1 MLDLIAQGPAASDRW
16 RRPLPEPT
24 SGREISLGRSESDWI
39 VPWDGMISR
48 KHVKLRTL
56 ADKQLEVVRS
66 MSARNAV
73 FYRGQQNQRF
83 KLSVGEH
90 FVIGETTFTFANRP
104 GVVTPDGIDPNNNDP
119 ASRSL
124 SEHAYNHTE
133 LRERK
138 FRDGAS
144 RIEMLTFLPDL
155 ITSSEADEE
164 LLVRMTNVLLQAT
177 PSATSVAIVSLGDS
191 SPGAFANRSP
201 NRSAVEVLHYD
212 SRNLNLRDAAV
223 STKLVQNAITKGES
237 ILQIWSHPS
246 KPIDSAP
253 KQEPDQEMGQETAWP
268 AYTTQEGVDWA
279 YCVPLRSEACR
290 GWGIYVSGEFLTNPG
305 PEELQDD
312 LKFAELVGSMVANL
326 RQSHR
331 LERRQAA
338 IRQFFA
344 PVVMDALARRVPDE
358 VLAPRET
365 MLTVMFSDLRGFSR
379 RSEQHADAL
388 LELLGRVSE
397 SLGLMT
403 RAILETGGVIG
414 DFHGDAAMGFW
425 GWPLEQSDRALR
437 AARAAMQIRHQHASK
452 DNGSDLLQYGIG
464 IASGPAVAGQIGTAD
479 QVKVTAFGPVV
490 NLASRL
496 EGLTKSFGVNVIVDQ
511 ATVNALADSAESDF
525 QFRRLARVRP
535 AGFSQAFDLFELLTP
550 LVASAGQNRAFSA
563 KERMEYE
570 KSLLLFIKGDWAQAQ
585 VGLEPL
591 AVHDSASRLLL
602 RFIEGQNA
610 IAPDDWSGAIDIGK
624 N

>member
-1 MLDLIAQGPAASDRW
+1 MLDLIAQGPSASDRW
-16 RRPLPEPT
+16 RRSLPEPT

-39 VPWDGMISR
+39 VPWDAMISR
-48 KHVKLRTL
+48 QHVKLRTL

-73 FYRGQQNQRF
+73 YYRGQQNQRF

-104 GVVTPDGIDPNNNDP
+104 GVVASDANPDTHDPT
-119 ASRSL
+119 SRSL
-124 SEHAYNHTE
+124 TEHAYNHTE

-138 FRDGAS
+138 FRDAAS
-144 RIEMLTFLPDL
+144 RIEMLARLPDL

-177 PSATSVAIVSLGDS
+177 PSATSVAIVALEKKHPDNMLVDPLGGGS
-191 SPGAFANRSP
+191 ANV
-201 NRSAVEVLHYD
+201 SAVEVLHYD
-212 SRNLNLRDAAV
+212 SRDLNSREAPV
-223 STKLVQNAITKGES
+223 STKLVRGAIAKGES
-237 ILQIWSHPS
+237 ILQIWSNLSRRVESVPE
-246 KPIDSAP
+246 
-253 KQEPDQEMGQETAWP
+253 QEPGWP

-279 YCVPLRSEACR
+279 YCVPLRSEACQ
-290 GWGIYVSGEFLTNPG
+290 GWGIYVSGEFLTSPD

-331 LERRQAA
+331 LERRQAS

-344 PVVMDALARRVPDE
+344 PIVMDALARRAPDE

-365 MLTVMFSDLRGFSR
+365 MVTVMFSDLRGFSR

-403 RAILETGGVIG
+403 RAILDTGGVIG

-425 GWPLEQSDRALR
+425 GWPLEQPDRALR
-437 AARAAMQIRHQHASK
+437 GARAAMQIRQHHALK
-452 DNGSDLLQYGIG
+452 DCGSHLLQYGIG
-464 IASGPAVAGQIGTAD
+464 IASGSAVAGQIGTAD

-496 EGLTKSFGVNVIVDQ
+496 EGLTKTFGVNVIVDQ
-511 ATVNALADSAESDF
+511 ATVSELADSVESDF

-535 AGFSQAFDLFELLTP
+535 AGFTQSFDLFELLTP
-550 LVASAGQNRAFSA
+550 MAEGHGPNRTLST

-570 KSLLLFIKGDWAQAQ
+570 NSLLLFIKGDWPQAQ

-591 AVHDSASRLLL
+591 AIHDSASRVLLSI
-602 RFIEGQNA
+602 IEGQNA
-610 IAPDDWSGAIDIGK
+610 IAPDDWSGAIDVGK
-624 N
+624 E